1 MDGVELAKRRRLAG
15 EEAVGASAG
24 VDAMDIGDISDGM
37 CVKSR
42 TARP

>member
-15 EEAVGASAG
+15 EEAVGALAG

-37 CVKSR
+37 CNSSR